1 MRRAASARHKHSG
14 ELRNDDVELPGIE
27 TAEKRGDRADRKSP
41 RADDPVENVVFRWH
55 LGAKHL
61 VTMSTRGG
69 CEVWPHRRGVIGG
82 CELKPPIDSWRAAL
96 HD

>member
-1 MRRAASARHKHSG
+1 MGTPGQCRQRRMWADDARI
-14 ELRNDDVELPGIE
+14 PGSRRPQ
-27 TAEKRGDRADRKSP
+27 A
-41 RADDPVENVVFRWH
+41 ADDPVENVVFRWH
-55 LGAKHL
+55 LGAKHI

-69 CEVWPHRRGVIGG
+69 CEVWPDRRGVIGG